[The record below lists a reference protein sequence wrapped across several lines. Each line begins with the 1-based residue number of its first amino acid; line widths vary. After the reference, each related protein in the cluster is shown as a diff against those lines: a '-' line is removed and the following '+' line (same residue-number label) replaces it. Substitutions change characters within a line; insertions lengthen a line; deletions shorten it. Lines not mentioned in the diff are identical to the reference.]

1 MDTVIGLILFL
12 GKWVFIGLIYLMLI
26 VVLVA
31 VRREM
36 KQKLQNP
43 EMLATTIAGRLRV
56 LQSGTDPALTPG
68 HILNLPT
75 KLVVGADR
83 KQLNKDD
90 LIIRDPFIS
99 GRHAQLS
106 WDGVHWWLEDLDSA
120 NGSRV
125 NGQECPPRTK
135 VSVPIGGTVEFGD
148 VVFELL
154 S

>member
-1 MDTVIGLILFL
+1 MDTVIGMILFL

-26 VVLVA
+26 VVLTA

-36 KQKLQNP
+36 KQRLRNP
-43 EMLATTIAGRLRV
+43 EMLSATIPGRLRV
-56 LQSGTDPALTPG
+56 LQGGADPALAPG
-68 HILNLPT
+68 RILNLPT
-75 KLVVGADR
+75 EIIVGADR
-83 KQLNKDD
+83 KQLKKDD
-90 LIIRDPFIS
+90 LVIRDRFIS

-125 NGQECPPRTK
+125 NGQECPPRKK